1 MNVDANSD
9 SGWHCEPAD
18 ICIIGAGPAGLVL
31 ASELAGHG
39 SSVTVLESGGTQR
52 ERFYQQLNEGDGS
65 DEYGDIQSTRCR
77 QIGGTANLWNTE
89 VDGMSA
95 AKFLPLDPVDFV
107 PRRGRPE
114 GWPFGR
120 EALHPYYLR
129 AQAIAELGPFLY
141 QGSDWSQ
148 PDRAPLAQE
157 SELLASAIYRF
168 GAARPYTSVLA
179 QSLAAADHVRLVTH
193 ATVLELE
200 TDRAATRITAAKVGL
215 ASGKTVSVRARQ
227 FVLAAGAIESARLLL
242 ASPAPGGGGIGNASG
257 WVGRGFMEH
266 PRDHALTLT
275 PRRSAIEE
283 LGFYDLHR
291 GADGTWIMGRLA
303 FEEAAL
309 RDHDLPNASVSLL
322 AAYRRGFAAPWLERG
337 RRLVGL
343 PPAYPRGGAG
353 WWNNPERPERFNVLV
368 NLEQAPREANRVRL
382 STRRDA
388 LGMPRVQLVWK
399 WTRAEQRALERLRGL
414 VRDEFERLGLG
425 QVTLNERAL
434 PSPRAHHHAGTLRM
448 HEDPR
453 HGVVDV
459 NGRVHDV
466 ENLYCAG
473 AAVFP
478 TAGFAN
484 PMLTVLALAIRLADH
499 LSGPLPRRYAEPT
512 ATRPPPEW
520 AGTP

>member
-9 SGWHCEPAD
+9 SAWHGESAD
-18 ICIIGAGPAGLVL
+18 VCIIGAGPAGLVL

-39 SSVTVLESGGTQR
+39 LSVTVLESGGNLP
-52 ERFYQQLNEGDGS
+52 ERFYQQLNEGDGG
-65 DEYGDIQSTRCR
+65 DEYGDLESTRYR

-89 VDGMSA
+89 VDGVSA

-107 PRRGRPE
+107 PRRWRPD
-114 GWPFGR
+114 GWPFER
-120 EALHPYYLR
+120 DALEPYYLR
-129 AQAIAELGPFLY
+129 AQAIADLGPFLY
-141 QGSDWSQ
+141 QGSDWPQ

-157 SELLASAIYRF
+157 SELLVSAVYQF
-168 GAARPYTSVLA
+168 GAAKPYTSVLA
-179 QSLAAADHVRLVTH
+179 RSLAAADHVRLVTH

-200 TDRAATRITAAKVGL
+200 TDRAATRITAAKVGS
-215 ASGKTVSVRARQ
+215 ASGGTVSVRARL

-275 PRRSAIEE
+275 PRRSAIDE

-303 FEEAAL
+303 LEAAAL

-322 AAYRRGFAAPWLERG
+322 AAYQRGFATQWLERW
-337 RRLVGL
+337 RRLTGL
-343 PPAYPRGGAG
+343 PPAYPRGGTG

-382 STRRDA
+382 SSRRDA
-388 LGMPRVQLVWK
+388 FGVPRVQLDWQ
-399 WTRAEQRALERLRGL
+399 WTRSEQRSLERLRGL
-414 VRDEFERLGLG
+414 VKEELERLGLG
-425 QVTLNERAL
+425 EVTVNERAL

-448 HEDPR
+448 HDDPR
-453 HGVVDV
+453 YGVVDA
-459 NGRVHDV
+459 NARVHDV

-484 PMLTVLALAIRLADH
+484 PMLTVLALTIRLADH
-499 LSGPLPRRYAEPT
+499 LTASRPRQCAEPT
-512 ATRPPPEW
+512 ATRRPPEW